1 MNEKVQLLIVH
12 AGCVLIICLCF
23 GLAEL
28 TELRTVMILGAP
40 LFSRALECAGFLLW
54 GKLGFKPAEVILARI
69 LASMP
74 TEQVVKA
81 LSQRPPAAVQAVVR
95 SLAPPPVGPVIS
107 IVNDAPEEPEKPPS
121 AGGA

>member
-28 TELRTVMILGAP
+28 TELRNVMLLDAP
-40 LFSRALECAGFLLW
+40 LLSRALECAGFLLW
-54 GKLGFKPAEVILARI
+54 GKLGFKPAEVIMARI

-81 LSQRPPAAVQAVVR
+81 LSLKPPAAIQAVVQ
-95 SLAPPPVGPVIS
+95 SLAPPPAGPAIT
-107 IVNDAPEEPEKPPS
+107 IVNNVPEDPEKPPS
-121 AGGA
+121 TGGS